1 MQANIDKVYASVK
14 GSDWTPDWMQPL
26 RASAFE
32 KFSALGL
39 PTRQHEDWKYTSM
52 RPITGSSFN
61 WLDEAHPDTDRDL
74 GNFMIPDADTL
85 VFLNGSFAP
94 QKSHMHPESG
104 LTVLPLHKA
113 LKTKKEQVAAHLQM
127 APSLPRGSFEEL
139 NEALFSS
146 GAFIQIE
153 ARHAVA
159 RPIQFLF
166 LNTESAA
173 VQLISPKNIV
183 SIADGASATVVE
195 SYYSYLEPHLTN
207 VVSTYEV
214 GRGAQLR
221 LFQEKV
227 LSSQSLHVGLSRI
240 KARRD
245 AQVECFT
252 LTMGGRLSRTEVQ
265 IDLEEAGASAK
276 LDGLYLGRKQSHLDH
291 VTTVQHLAPH
301 TTSSQVYKGIL
312 YDECRAIFNG
322 RINIVKDAQQTVAHQ
337 LNKNLLMSSA
347 AEVDSRPQLKIDA
360 DDVKCSHGATIGQL
374 DAMQVFYLQSRGI
387 PRAEAEQILAKAFVR
402 DVMYRIQNAPMQARM
417 LSLLENY
424 GGITV

>member
-1 MQANIDKVYASVK
+1 MQANIDKVYASVQ
-14 GSDWTPDWMQPL
+14 GSDWTPAWMQPL
-26 RASAFE
+26 RASAFQ
-32 KFSALGL
+32 KFSELGF
-39 PTRQHEDWKYTSM
+39 PTRQNEAWKYTSL
-52 RPITGSSFN
+52 RSITGNSFN
-61 WLDEAHPDTDRDL
+61 WLDETHPNTDKPL
-74 GNFMIPDADTL
+74 ENFFIPGADTL

-94 QKSHMHPESG
+94 HKSHMHPESG

-113 LKTKKEQVAAHLQM
+113 LKTKKDQIEAHLQ
-127 APSLPRGSFEEL
+127 ATPSLPHGSFEEL

-159 RPIQFLF
+159 RPLQFLF
-166 LNTESAA
+166 INTESATA
-173 VQLISPKNIV
+173 QLISPRNIV
-183 SIADGASATVVE
+183 SIGDGASATVVE
-195 SYYSYLEPHLTN
+195 SYFSFLEPHLTN
-207 VVSTYEV
+207 VVSSYEV

-245 AQVECFT
+245 AQVDCFT
-252 LTMGGRLSRTEVQ
+252 LTMGGRLSRSEVQ
-265 IDLEEAGASAK
+265 IDLQESGASAK
-276 LDGLYLGRKQSHLDH
+276 LDGLYLGRMQTHLDH

-312 YDECRAIFNG
+312 YDECRAVFNG
-322 RINIVKDAQQTVAHQ
+322 RINIAKDAQQSVAHQ

-347 AEVDSRPQLKIDA
+347 AEVDSRPQLQIDA

-374 DAMQVFYLQSRGI
+374 DAVQVFYLQSRGI
-387 PRAEAEQILAKAFVR
+387 PRAEAEQMLAKAFVR
-402 DVMYRIQNAPMQARM
+402 DVMYRIQNASMQSRM